1 MGTGE
6 IRRLGDSPEVA
17 AGPRRSLETA
27 APSPR
32 ARAPAA
38 PSVSP
43 PGTHEA
49 GQGRAGGNA
58 EGPEWGGG
66 RGAKSALSQAFF
78 SPPAAPPGRTPC
90 PQPPEP
96 GRFLFLTPGA
106 ASCLSFELGCWLP
119 THSLS
124 SSGPWACPLM
134 GPSPQALLGV
144 RLAQEAPE
152 APASGNQCP
161 SLRPALPAWGCSL
174 SCSRHPSPAA
184 RGPGLSPSRGGRGSE
199 VASPGTPRS
208 NFSTKHVDTE
218 AQQLRD
224 QGRLTEPRFRDWGAA
239 RAVRKCW
246 KGETE
251 ARPGKVASEVK
262 NEDTP
267 QGQPAPRGA
276 RFSTASPSRRWHGP
290 GASTLCSPGPCT
302 CDPSVAHPAS
312 LPATLPSHSPRHTP
326 PLSRLSQ
333 SSVLP
338 NATPR
343 AASSR
348 KTSVTNTSGPRCPN
362 NNAGQH

>member
-1 MGTGE
+1 MTPSRPPARLWLRCGESDVHPDVLRQGCCDGPPASLSCLLCSSCPGQHCSRFHFQDREVGTGE

-17 AGPRRSLETA
+17 AGPRRSPETA

-32 ARAPAA
+32 ARALAA

-119 THSLS
+119 THSPS

-161 SLRPALPAWGCSL
+161 SLRPALPRLGLLAVL
-174 SCSRHPSPAA
+174 FPPLLP
-184 RGPGLSPSRGGRGSE
+184 RGPRPGAVSVLRGTRLRGG
-199 VASPGTPRS
+199 
-208 NFSTKHVDTE
+208 FS
-218 AQQLRD
+218 
-224 QGRLTEPRFRDWGAA
+224 
-239 RAVRKCW
+239 
-246 KGETE
+246 
-251 ARPGKVASEVK
+251 
-262 NEDTP
+262 
-267 QGQPAPRGA
+267 
-276 RFSTASPSRRWHGP
+276 WHP
-290 GASTLCSPGPCT
+290 TL
-302 CDPSVAHPAS
+302 
-312 LPATLPSHSPRHTP
+312 
-326 PLSRLSQ
+326 
-333 SSVLP
+333 
-338 NATPR
+338 
-343 AASSR
+343 
-348 KTSVTNTSGPRCPN
+348 
-362 NNAGQH
+362 